1 MNNIE
6 LKLQLF
12 TYTLMVQLKFSLQLI
27 TRTTCKVCTIG
38 NARIAIMTTVNTDG
52 QREFL
57 EFFVG

>member
-12 TYTLMVQLKFSLQLI
+12 TYILMVQLKFSLQLI
-27 TRTTCKVCTIG
+27 TTCKVCTIG
-38 NARIAIMTTVNTDG
+38 NARIAIMTTDG

-57 EFFVG
+57 EFFVR